1 MTLNYFHSLKIV
13 QENKD
18 GDLHLSWQQLEK
30 RNSPSTQDDDLLH
43 RSLWF
48 SPS

>member
-1 MTLNYFHSLKIV
+1 MTMSCFHSLKIV

-18 GDLHLSWQQLEK
+18 DDLHLSWQKLEK
-30 RNSPSTQDDDLLH
+30 RTSPGTKDDDLLH

-48 SPS
+48 SSS